1 MNRTLLFVL
10 ALIAVG
16 CAEGEQ
22 SETPSDGSEQVTPA
36 EQSETLSEGSE
47 QVTPSASCSDMGVLS
62 PLEDVRSCAEQGDA
76 RVQSILGMAY
86 RIGDEGEFGI
96 DGIPQDDAEAVRWWR
111 LAAEQGHEFAQ
122 QDLGNMYE
130 DGEGVP
136 KDYVL
141 AYMWSNLA
149 AAQGNFPA
157 GLRRDRLEEQ
167 MTREQIAEA
176 QRLSRE
182 WLAAHPPGGN

>member
-1 MNRTLLFVL
+1 MKKTLLFAL

-16 CAEGEQ
+16 CADAEQ
-22 SETPSDGSEQVTPA
+22 SETPSDGSEQVAPA

-76 RVQSILGMAY
+76 RVQLMFGSAY
-86 RIGDEGEFGI
+86 RSGNEYGFGI
-96 DGIPQDDAEAVRWWR
+96 DGVPEDLAETLRLFR

-122 QDLGNMYE
+122 QDLGSMHEN
-130 DGEGVP
+130 GRGVP

-149 AAQGNFPA
+149 AAQGNIPA
-157 GLRRDRLEEQ
+157 GLRRDRLEQQ

-176 QRLSRE
+176 QRMSRE
-182 WLAAHPPGGN
+182 WLEAHPSSP